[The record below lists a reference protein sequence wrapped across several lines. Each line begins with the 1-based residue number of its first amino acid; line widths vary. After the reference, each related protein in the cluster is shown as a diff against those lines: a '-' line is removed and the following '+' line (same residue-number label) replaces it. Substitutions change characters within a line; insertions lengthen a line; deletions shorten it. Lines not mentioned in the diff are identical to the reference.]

1 MQTRLTRKPGQK
13 GTKKL
18 KAIYGDK
25 LICVRY
31 RYDMEKRKRYKTV
44 ELIVEEV
51 DWLPHNALVLVR
63 VAWGEKEM
71 GIKVKNA
78 GGKWNTA
85 RKAWELTYDKVVELG
100 LENRVV
106 RGWEE

>member
-31 RYDMEKRKRYKTV
+31 RYDVEQRKRYKTV
-44 ELIVEEV
+44 ELIIEEV
-51 DWLPHNALVLVR
+51 DWLPRNTVVLVR

-71 GIKVKNA
+71 GVKVKRA
-78 GGKWNTA
+78 GGKWNTE
-85 RKAWELTYDKVVELG
+85 RKAWELTYEKVVELG

-106 RGWEE
+106 SSWEE